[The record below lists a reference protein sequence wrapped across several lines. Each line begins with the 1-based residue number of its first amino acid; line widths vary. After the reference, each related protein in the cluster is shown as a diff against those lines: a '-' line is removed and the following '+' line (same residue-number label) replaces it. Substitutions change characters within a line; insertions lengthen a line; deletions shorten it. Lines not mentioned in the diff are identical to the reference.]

1 MVDAPLLR
9 VHQLKRSV
17 GGRTLWSNIS
27 FEVRALFCYVVF
39 KSEQQQQQQLCID
52 SAKHSCSLG

>member
-1 MVDAPLLR
+1 MADAPLLQVQQHSPQPQHMVDAPLLR

-27 FEVRALFCYVVF
+27 FEVWTM
-39 KSEQQQQQQLCID
+39 SM
-52 SAKHSCSLG
+52 

>member
-1 MVDAPLLR
+1 MADEPLLR

-27 FEVRALFCYVVF
+27 FEV
-39 KSEQQQQQQLCID
+39 
-52 SAKHSCSLG
+52 